1 MKGDRCRPTFLFEG
15 RPVGPTP
22 LSMLIEKRC
31 LCLFPCAV
39 DYVERK
45 RLRDSERTV
54 LHRAKSLA
62 AARPELEAALAS
74 GAGRGASPAS
84 EAQAVEDS
92 EEVKRPVDYP
102 WDWVSPQLLNCKG
115 GEIYL
120 IVLTAELEVLREDPH
135 LVRDPIVLGDVLVPA
150 PDLKPLQGRPSKLL
164 EVAQEVQDCSGPL
177 MRPVLERVGLGLGA
191 DFPPVLES
199 FTYFVIINPEGAHLV
214 RVGCVLTLGFDL
226 VKGRAR
232 GARGD
237 ARGSLDTI
245 AGQEA
250 GPSPQE
256 LLAVS
261 RRLLNLHKLALDPYI
276 V

>member
-45 RLRDSERTV
+45 RLRDSERAV

-74 GAGRGASPAS
+74 GAGPGASPAN

-102 WDWVSPQLLNCKG
+102 WDWVSPQLLNRKG
-115 GEIYL
+115 EEIYYPVVDDADRAWARRL
-120 IVLTAELEVLREDPH
+120 EWAINHHRDLAQSDLNGLQAE
-135 LVRDPIVLGDVLVPA
+135 
-150 PDLKPLQGRPSKLL
+150 
-164 EVAQEVQDCSGPL
+164 C
-177 MRPVLERVGLGLGA
+177 ERVLKRSQSAAVRRDERHYIDSLKA
-191 DFPPVLES
+191 QLED
-199 FTYFVIINPEGAHLV
+199 AHKRL
-214 RVGCVLTLGFDL
+214 RL
-226 VKGRAR
+226 AR
-232 GARGD
+232 
-237 ARGSLDTI
+237 T
-245 AGQEA
+245 
-250 GPSPQE
+250 
-256 LLAVS
+256 
-261 RRLLNLHKLALDPYI
+261 
-276 V
+276 